1 VIARLIPAFFLPLA
15 IAVLAPDRAQGQFTG
30 KQGDGVISIVRTN
43 YHGWPDSIVL
53 GNQLV
58 EVVIVPAIGRV
69 MQFRWKGD
77 QDGPFWENPAFE
89 GKSPDPK
96 SSEWGNFG
104 GDKTWPAPQADWPM
118 VTPRTWPP
126 PPAFDSMP
134 VEAKIDHGQVIL
146 TSPIDPYYGIR
157 TRRVI
162 TMDGWRPLMSIQT
175 TFEKVAGEP
184 SRVAVW
190 TITQLKDPVAVYAPV
205 PSPSIFPKGYTVT
218 SKEAPPG
225 LKVEAGL
232 LSVTRDPKTA
242 HKVGNDSGT
251 LVWVGG
257 KWMVRIDSARVPGG
271 EYTHSGNSAEIFTN
285 TDAVPYVE
293 LELLGPLATMKVGDQ
308 IERSN
313 RYTLFQRSGGD
324 DGAEVRKML
333 RAIEVQ

>member
-1 VIARLIPAFFLPLA
+1 MSTPGILQPVIARLIPAFFLPLA

-77 QDGPFWENPAFE
+77 KDGPFWENPAFE

-104 GDKTWPAPQADWPM
+104 GDKTWPAPQADWPK

-126 PPAFDSMP
+126 PPAFDSMA
-134 VEAKIDHGQVIL
+134 VEAKIRSWSGPFL

-162 TMDGWRPLMSIQT
+162 TPMDGWRPLMSIQT

-184 SRVAVW
+184 SRVCG
-190 TITQLKDPVAVYAPV
+190 LDHYA
-205 PSPSIFPKGYTVT
+205 T
-218 SKEAPPG
+218 
-225 LKVEAGL
+225 
-232 LSVTRDPKTA
+232 
-242 HKVGNDSGT
+242 
-251 LVWVGG
+251 
-257 KWMVRIDSARVPGG
+257 
-271 EYTHSGNSAEIFTN
+271 
-285 TDAVPYVE
+285 
-293 LELLGPLATMKVGDQ
+293 
-308 IERSN
+308 
-313 RYTLFQRSGGD
+313 QRSSGSVC
-324 DGAEVRKML
+324 AS
-333 RAIEVQ
+333 AIALHFSKRLHSHLQGSTAGPEG